1 MRDGVGGSLTR
12 HEGPDVSLDGSSL
25 TLEDVAAVAAGS
37 KTVVLDDAAR
47 GRMLRSLAWVTSAA
61 GGEIVDEDGCALPI
75 YGVNT
80 GYGSLA
86 RERIAPEQASRISWN
101 LIQSHAAGVGPDLPA
116 AQVRAMMLLRAN
128 TLAKG
133 ASGCRVELVE
143 TLMGMLNAGVVPVVP
158 SRGSCG
164 SSGDLAPLA
173 HLGLVVFIG
182 PDGEDG
188 SGRAWFEGEVLPASQ
203 AMRRAGLARRAPGP
217 KEGLAMTNGAQLTTA
232 ITALVSHQARGLVLD
247 AEIAAALTW
256 EALRGVRRA
265 LHPEVQA
272 LRPFPGAITCA
283 ANLRTLMAGST
294 LADGDPDRIQ
304 DAYSLRCAP
313 QVIGAVRDALVYAS
327 TQVSVEL
334 NSVTDNPVIL
344 VDEPDRNKAF
354 SAGLFHGEPVGFAA
368 DHLKLALTE
377 LASLAERRV
386 YRLTTGALSSRLPPL
401 LPKLD
406 KPSMG
411 LMMPQTVAA
420 SLVAAC
426 RQRAFPN
433 SVDSL
438 PTCED
443 QEDHVAMSTTAAR
456 RADEILQLA
465 RKVVAVEILAAARG
479 IRWRLNEAEGSL
491 GVGTQAAYEVIQ
503 PCLNGTPSEML
514 EAIEGKLKDGTLRA
528 EVGAKVALE
537 GGV

>member
-1 MRDGVGGSLTR
+1 LTR
-12 HEGPDVSLDGSSL
+12 KVGPDVSLDGASL
-25 TLEDVAAVAAGS
+25 TLADVAAVAQGRRG
-37 KTVVLDDAAR
+37 VRLDEGAR
-47 GRMLRSLAWVTSAA
+47 GRMARSFAWVMAAA
-61 GGEIVDEDGCALPI
+61 GGEVVDAQGQSLPV

-86 RERIAPEQASRISWN
+86 RERIPSEQVTRISWN
-101 LIQSHAAGVGPDLPA
+101 LIQSHAAGVGPDLPHE
-116 AQVRAMMLLRAN
+116 QVRAMMLLRAN

-133 ASGCRVELVE
+133 ASGCKVDLVD
-143 TLMGMLNAGVVPVVP
+143 TLIAMLNAGVVPVVP

-173 HLGLVVFIG
+173 HLGLVVFVG

-188 SGRAWFEGEVLPASQ
+188 AGRAWFKGALCTAEEAMAQ
-203 AMRRAGLARRAPGP
+203 AGIDRRVPGP

-232 ITALVSHQARGLVLD
+232 ITALVCEQARGLVVD

-256 EALRGVRRA
+256 EALRGVTRA

-272 LRPFPGAITCA
+272 LRPFPGALACA
-283 ANLRTLMAGST
+283 SNLRTLLDGST

-313 QVIGAVRDALVYAS
+313 QVLGAVRDALVYAV

-334 NSVTDNPVIL
+334 NAVTDNPVIL
-344 VDEPDRNKAF
+344 VDEPDQNKAF
-354 SAGLFHGEPVGFAA
+354 SAGLFHGEPIGFAA
-368 DHLKLALTE
+368 DHLKVALTE
-377 LASLAERRV
+377 LASIAERRV
-386 YRLTTGALSSRLPPL
+386 YRLTTGTLSSRLPPL

-406 KPSMG
+406 RPSMG

-456 RADEILQLA
+456 RADEILDLA
-465 RKVVAVEILAAARG
+465 RKVVSVELLAAARG
-479 IRWRLNEAEGSL
+479 IRWRLSEESGQL
-491 GVGTQAAYEVIQ
+491 GHGTRAAYEALQ
-503 PCLNGTPSEML
+503 PCLQGTPGEML
-514 EAIEGKLKDGTLRA
+514 ESIEGMLTSGVLRDHVRQVVPLM
-528 EVGAKVALE
+528 EVTS
-537 GGV
+537 

>member
-1 MRDGVGGSLTR
+1 MVGGPLTR
-12 HEGPDVSLDGSSL
+12 QVGPNVLLDGASL
-25 TLEDVAAVAAGS
+25 TLADVAAVASGRS
-37 KTVVLDDAAR
+37 SVTLDDDAR
-47 GRMLRSLAWVTSAA
+47 HRMERSFEWVSSAA
-61 GGEIVDEDGCALPI
+61 AGQIVDQEGRSLPI

-86 RERIAPEQASRISWN
+86 RERIAPDQASRLSWN
-101 LIQSHAAGVGPDLPA
+101 LIQSHAAGVGPDLPHE
-116 AQVRAMMLLRAN
+116 QVRAMMLLRAN

-133 ASGCRVELVE
+133 ASGCQVDLVD
-143 TLMGMLNAGVVPVVP
+143 TLIDMLNLGVVPVVP

-182 PDGEDG
+182 PEGSEGEG
-188 SGRAWFEGEVLPASQ
+188 QAWFEGTKGSAAE
-203 AMRRAGLARRAPGP
+203 AMSRAGLKRRMPGP

-232 ITALVSHQARGLVLD
+232 ITALVCEQACGLVLD

-272 LRPFPGAITCA
+272 LRPFPGAMACA
-283 ANLRTLMAGST
+283 TNLRALLDGST

-313 QVIGAVRDALVYAS
+313 QVHGAVRDALVYAIQ
-327 TQVSVEL
+327 QVRIEL
-334 NSVTDNPVIL
+334 NAVTDNPVIL
-344 VDEPDRNKAF
+344 VDEADWNKAF
-354 SAGLFHGEPVGFAA
+354 SAGLFHGEPIGFAA
-368 DHLKLALTE
+368 DHLKVALTE
-377 LASLAERRV
+377 LANISERRV
-386 YRLTTGALSSRLPPL
+386 YRLTTGTLSSRLPPL

-406 KPSMG
+406 RPSMG

-456 RADEILQLA
+456 RADEILALA
-465 RKVVAVEILAAARG
+465 RKVIAIEMLAAARG
-479 IRWRLNEAEGSL
+479 IRWRLNEDEGHL
-491 GVGTQAAYEVIQ
+491 GLGTTLAFEAIQ
-503 PCLNGTPSEML
+503 PCLKGTPGEML
-514 EAIEGKLKDGTLRA
+514 ESIEVLLTTGSLR
-528 EVGAKVALE
+528 EIVGA
-537 GGV
+537 GVPLGEVPR

>member
-1 MRDGVGGSLTR
+1 
-12 HEGPDVSLDGSSL
+12 LDGASL
-25 TLEDVAAVAAGS
+25 TLADVAAVARGQKGVRLEQS
-37 KTVVLDDAAR
+37 AR
-47 GRMLRSLAWVTSAA
+47 DQMARSFEWVSAAA
-61 GGEIVDEDGCALPI
+61 GGEVVDDQGEPLPV

-86 RERIAPEQASRISWN
+86 RKRIPHEQASRISWN
-101 LIQSHAAGVGPDLPA
+101 LIQSHAAGVGPDLPHD
-116 AQVRAMMLLRAN
+116 QVRAMMLLRAN

-133 ASGCRVELVE
+133 ASGCGVELVD
-143 TLMGMLNAGVVPVVP
+143 TLVAMLNAGVVPVVP

-173 HLGLVVFIG
+173 HLGLVVFLG
-182 PDGEDG
+182 PDGEEG
-188 SGRAWFEGEVLPASQ
+188 VGRAWHRGTVCTAAEAMGQ
-203 AMRRAGLARRAPGP
+203 AGIDRLVPGP

-232 ITALVSHQARGLVLD
+232 ITALVCEQARGLVVD

-256 EALRGVRRA
+256 EALKGVRRA

-272 LRPFPGAITCA
+272 LRPFPGALACA
-283 ANLRTLMAGST
+283 SNLRALLEGST
-294 LADGDPDRIQ
+294 LADGDPERIQ

-313 QVIGAVRDALVYAS
+313 QVLGAVRDALVYAIR
-327 TQVSVEL
+327 QVSVEL
-334 NSVTDNPVIL
+334 NAVTDNPVIL

-377 LASLAERRV
+377 LASIAERRV
-386 YRLTTGALSSRLPPL
+386 YRLTTGTLSSRLPPL

-406 KPSMG
+406 RPSMG

-456 RADEILQLA
+456 RADENLGLA
-465 RKVVAVEILAAARG
+465 RKVVAVEMLAATRG
-479 IRWRLNEAEGSL
+479 LRWRLSEESARL
-491 GVGTQAAYEVIQ
+491 GQGTSAAYEALQ
-503 PCLNGTPSEML
+503 PCLQGTPSEML
-514 EAIEGKLKDGTLRA
+514 DSIEGMLTSGVLRDQVRRVVPLK
-528 EVGAKVALE
+528 
-537 GGV
+537 GVIS